1 MTPDIPAGVDRLL
14 SRYQAFA
21 DQIGPYSEAT
31 FREQPPG
38 KWSVAEVVQ
47 HLYLSARPV
56 ARLVTGPREV
66 LLAWGLAEKPSRSY
80 AQLAVNYEKA
90 LDSGVKAPDG
100 MVPRLTDIS
109 ISRAELMERLLTVYQ
124 SVAAGVSGWSPA
136 ELDRYQMPHPALG
149 KLTVREMI
157 DFISIHTE
165 HHQRLLPA
173 G

>member
-1 MTPDIPAGVDRLL
+1 MTPDIPADLDRLR

-21 DQIGPYSEAT
+21 DQISHYSEAM
-31 FREQPPG
+31 FREKPSG

-56 ARLVTGPREV
+56 ARLVAGPREV
-66 LLAWGLAEKPSRSY
+66 LLAWGLAEKPSRGY
-80 AQLAVNYEKA
+80 AQLAADYEKA
-90 LDSGVKAPDG
+90 LESGVKAPDG
-100 MVPRLTDIS
+100 MVPRLADTL
-109 ISRAELMERLLTVYQ
+109 ISRAELMERILTMYQ
-124 SVAAGVSGWSPA
+124 SVAAGVSDWSSA
-136 ELDRYQMPHPALG
+136 DLDRYQLPHPALG